1 MIHQCAVIAYG
12 FRYYYMPG
20 LKHILS
26 TFTLIP
32 HRHRCSYLPSPS
44 PSLVSLSSSFHL
56 PNPDNLS
63 RFLTGNC
70 PFFKMEVTPKI
81 LPFYILLF
89 DFVVCWFLLRTLR
102 LDYTQFLSFFLFFN
116 GKTTWLWDF
125 YILLFVGF
133 CWGLWDRIIPGSN
146 FFINRKTIWFWVFRK
161 DVLKSL
167 VELTDCF
174 GVLENCKMMNSVT
187 SSEFMML

>member
-44 PSLVSLSSSFHL
+44 LVSLSSSFHL

-63 RFLTGNC
+63 RFLTGNLTGNC

-81 LPFYILLF
+81 LPFYMLLF
-89 DFVVCWFLLRTLR
+89 DFVVCW
-102 LDYTQFLSFFLFFN
+102 
-116 GKTTWLWDF
+116 
-125 YILLFVGF
+125 F

>member
-44 PSLVSLSSSFHL
+44 LVSLSSSFHL

-63 RFLTGNC
+63 RFLTGNLTGNC

-89 DFVVCWFLLRTLR
+89 DFVVCWF
-102 LDYTQFLSFFLFFN
+102 
-116 GKTTWLWDF
+116 
-125 YILLFVGF
+125 
-133 CWGLWDRIIPGSN
+133 C
-146 FFINRKTIWFWVFRK
+146 
-161 DVLKSL
+161 
-167 VELTDCF
+167 
-174 GVLENCKMMNSVT
+174 
-187 SSEFMML
+187 